1 MTPSLQILT
10 TTLAALT
17 LSAALEADNHEID
30 PRLADIVVGDHR
42 PADWIERNDARNPAE
57 TLSFFGLRPDM
68 TVIELSPGGGWYT
81 SVIAPYL
88 KDDGQY
94 VAAHWDMEQDDL
106 PEYAV
111 RGFAAFTERFGD
123 SSVYGDIEIIPFNPP
138 SKSQLGEANSA
149 DMVLS
154 FRNVHGWTRDGL
166 LDDMF
171 ESAHAVLK
179 RGGVLGIVG
188 HRLPGDREGEGT
200 PGYLKRSFIVGMA
213 ESHGFRLAEASEINA
228 NPADTADHPSGV
240 WSLPPS
246 LRDGE
251 ETAEK
256 YLAIGESDRFTLKFV
271 KR

>member
-1 MTPSLQILT
+1 MKPSLQILT
-10 TTLAALT
+10 SSLAALAIST
-17 LSAALEADNHEID
+17 ALQADNHEVD
-30 PRLADIVVGDHR
+30 PQLVEIAAGDHR
-42 PADWIERNDARNPAE
+42 PAEWIERNDARNPAE

-68 TVIELSPGGGWYT
+68 TVIELSPSSGWYT

-88 KDDGQY
+88 KDEGQY

-111 RGFAAFTERFGD
+111 RGFAAFTERFD
-123 SSVYGDIEIIPFNPP
+123 DEAVYGEIDIIPFNPP
-138 SKSQLGEANSA
+138 AKASLGEAGSA

-154 FRNVHGWTRDGL
+154 FRNVHGWVRDGL
-166 LDDMF
+166 LDEVL

-179 RGGVLGIVG
+179 RGGVLGVVG
-188 HRLPGDREGEGT
+188 HRLPEDRDGEGT
-200 PGYLKRSFIVGMA
+200 PGYLKQSLIVGMA
-213 ESHGFRLAEASEINA
+213 ESHGFRLAEASDINA

-251 ETAEK
+251 ETADR
-256 YLAIGESDRFTLKFV
+256 YLAIGESDRFTLRFV